1 MKICAIGL
9 RGIPDVM
16 GGIETHC
23 ENLYPRLAQMDD
35 TLDITV
41 IGRKGY
47 VASGMYG
54 DVRVVSLWA
63 PKKRALETRVHTPL
77 ALLYARLFLHP
88 DVVHLH
94 AVGPG
99 FFAPMARLLGFRV
112 IGTHHAAD
120 YDRPKW
126 GRFGKWFLKT
136 GERMMARFAEDVIC
150 VSHTIETRIAKEHPG
165 QRDNFTTIHNGA
177 PAIPVLSALATAAVD
192 EASSELLGALRLQP
206 GGYILCVG
214 RLDPTK
220 GFHDLVDAYVAA
232 KPAGLKLVVVG
243 GSMGSD
249 DYAAELKAKASND
262 VIFAGMRPAEQVRT
276 LYCHAALFVHPSYL
290 EGFPLVLMEA
300 LAANAPI
307 IASDIPEHRE
317 VGLDAKNYYAVGDTA
332 ALAALLSR
340 PPEDFQCSRR
350 AQILEENDW
359 DAIARRHHDIILRRT
374 PVPERV
380 PLAAGPRP
388 S

>member
-16 GGIETHC
+16 GGIEAHC
-23 ENLYPRLAQMDD
+23 ENLYPRLAKLDD

-41 IGRKGY
+41 IGRAGY
-47 VASGMYG
+47 ARSGTYG
-54 DVRVVSLWA
+54 DIKVVSLWA
-63 PKKRALETRVHTPL
+63 PKKRALETLIHTPL

-88 DVVHLH
+88 DVIHLH

-126 GRFGKWFLKT
+126 GRLGKWFLKS

-150 VSHTIETRIAKEHPG
+150 VSHIIETRIAREHPTHR
-165 QRDNFTTIHNGA
+165 QNFTTIHNGA
-177 PAIPVLSALATAAVD
+177 PSAGIAPATD
-192 EASSELLGALRLQP
+192 EASSELLGALRVKP

-220 GFHDLVDAYVAA
+220 GFHDLIEAYNRA
-232 KPAGLKLVVVG
+232 KPNGLKLVVVG

-249 DYAAELKAKASND
+249 AYAAKLKEMASED
-262 VIFAGMRPAEQVRT
+262 VIFAGVKRGNDVRT
-276 LYCHAALFVHPSYL
+276 LYNHAALFVHPSYL
-290 EGFPLVLMEA
+290 EGFALVLLEA
-300 LAANAPI
+300 LAADTPI
-307 IASDIPEHRE
+307 LASNIPEHE
-317 VGLDAKNYYAVGDTA
+317 ELGLEPVNYYAVGDVE
-332 ALAALLSR
+332 ALATQLSR
-340 PPEDFQCSRR
+340 PVEDFRVARR

-359 DAIARRHHDIILRRT
+359 DTIARRHHDIILRRA
-374 PVPERV
+374 PVP
-380 PLAAGPRP
+380 AMARP
-388 S
+388 VLGSRAS